1 MSRKIKVGVIGSC
14 VSRDVFNSKFI
25 NNYKDIYECVSTAWQ
40 SSIISFV
47 SKSVPEVPKDLN
59 LENIKSRHR
68 QNTVLRDLTK
78 PYRDEMIDIQPDY
91 IIFDLYADVR
101 YGTVKYADSCF
112 TDNPNGLRHTDF
124 YKNTHFDEKIN
135 YRVDKNRFFKMLM
148 ASLDDL
154 LEWLNNN
161 LPQTKLLL
169 NQFKYTDVYINEAN
183 EMEFFS
189 KKKYRFL
196 DKENKI
202 YGELYEI
209 IKQKYPDID
218 FIRQDINFYTSDGA
232 HAFGVSPWHFSKKYY
247 VDFFS
252 QLNEIVLK
260 DIVENELAL

>member
-1 MSRKIKVGVIGSC
+1 MTRKIKVGVIGSC

-47 SKSVPEVPKDLN
+47 SNPVPALPNNLN
-59 LENIKSRHR
+59 LEVIKTKHR

-78 PYRDEMIDIQPDY
+78 PYRDEMIDMQPDY
-91 IIFDLYADVR
+91 IIFDFYADIR
-101 YGTVKYADSCF
+101 YGTVKYLDSCF

-124 YKNTHFDEKIN
+124 YKNTHFEKFNYRTDKHRLFEKI
-135 YRVDKNRFFKMLM
+135 L

-154 LEWLNNN
+154 QEWLRNN
-161 LPQTKLLL
+161 LPRTKLLI
-169 NQFKYTDVYINEAN
+169 NRFRYADVYINEVN
-183 EMEFFS
+183 KMVFFD
-189 KKKYRFL
+189 KKKYHFL

-202 YGELYEI
+202 YEELYEI
-209 IKQKYPDID
+209 IEQEYPDIR

-247 VDFFS
+247 LDFYS
-252 QLNEIVLK
+252 QLNEFVLK
-260 DIVENELAL
+260 DIIENQSVL